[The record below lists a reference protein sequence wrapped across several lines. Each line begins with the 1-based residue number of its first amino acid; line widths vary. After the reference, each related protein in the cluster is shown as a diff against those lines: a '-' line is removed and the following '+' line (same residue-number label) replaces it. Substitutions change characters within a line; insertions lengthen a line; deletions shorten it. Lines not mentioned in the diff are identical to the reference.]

1 MATSVKAL
9 TTEELVESAY
19 ADIGRVGIGDEP
31 TQIDPAGREY
41 WIGQLESGAVSKEDF
56 GRLFEAAARTAV
68 QENPEEP
75 TNIEV
80 GTIYQKRD
88 ADIAFQIEQARLE
101 EENRAAIEALNKEI
115 EQEQTKIN
123 TEIEQEQIKTNTE
136 FERARAEVE
145 AMNKREAEYMAVAQA
160 EYAQQQ
166 AAAQAAAE
174 AESRQFEQMQA
185 ELDRQRQETQR
196 QAEEIRARN
205 QAEREGFQRETAE
218 REVTSRRAGRT
229 TTARPL
235 ITAAMGDMAAAPSLG
250 MAAGIGGA
258 GAGALGGATALGGTR

>member
-9 TTEELVESAY
+9 TPEELVESAY
-19 ADIGRVGIGDEP
+19 ADIGRVGIGGDP

-56 GRLFEAAARTAV
+56 GRVFEAAARTAV
-68 QENPEEP
+68 QENPESP
-75 TNIEV
+75 TNIAV
-80 GTIYQKRD
+80 GTVYQNRD
-88 ADIAFQIEQARLE
+88 ADVAFQIEQARLE
-101 EENRAAIEALNKEI
+101 EENRLAIEALNKEV
-115 EQEQTKIN
+115 
-123 TEIEQEQIKTNTE
+123 EQEQIKVNTE
-136 FERARAEVE
+136 FERALAEVE
-145 AMNKREAEYMAVAQA
+145 EMNRREAEYMAVAQA

-174 AESRQFEQMQA
+174 AERRQFEQMQA

-205 QAEREGFQRETAE
+205 QAERESFQRETAE

-229 TTARPL
+229 AIARPL

-250 MAAGIGGA
+250 MAAGIGSA